1 MSLKQ
6 KNITMATKIKDIIK
20 YYIGHNV
27 SDKLKERVLERVSNT
42 QDDGETNEVLR
53 NLWNQAD
60 SADMEEEEI
69 ANAYNRLFLTK
80 ETKKKTEIKNHRI
93 LYITRVAAIVIPLL
107 ILIVFGKLYVQMS
120 QQLKE
125 VQTAKILQEQ
135 TNNEETKNV
144 VLPDGTK
151 VKLYQGSVLLYTSAF
166 NKTEERKV
174 FLSGEAFFDIKHIDA
189 RPFHVRTP
197 HFKITD
203 LGTSFAVSSYTDD
216 NEVSA
221 TLKTGKIE
229 LCILGHEDKI
239 YRMNPNDQLIYNVKT
254 KEVSLR
260 KVPDDF
266 DGMSWH
272 NKKIDLNDV
281 TLLEATRI
289 LEQNFGIKFTFQ
301 SKLHQNTKITV
312 HFNCG
317 ETLKGTMSIIE
328 DLIPGLQYEIR
339 NNEVFIR

>member
-1 MSLKQ
+1 
-6 KNITMATKIKDIIK
+6 MATRIKDIIK
-20 YYIGHNV
+20 YYIRHNV
-27 SDKLKERVLERVSNT
+27 SDKLKERVLDRVSNT
-42 QDDGETNEVLR
+42 RDDGETNEVLR
-53 NLWNQAD
+53 EVWNQAD
-60 SADMEEEEI
+60 SAYMEEEEI
-69 ANAYNRLFLTK
+69 STAYNRIFETKDTK
-80 ETKKKTEIKNHRI
+80 EKTEMKTHRI
-93 LYITRVAAIVIPLL
+93 LYITRVAAVVVPLL
-107 ILIVFGKLYVQMS
+107 ILIIFGKLYVQMS

-125 VQTAKILQEQ
+125 AQTTTLLQEQ

-144 VLPDGTK
+144 VLADGTK
-151 VKLYQGSVLLYTSAF
+151 VKLYQSSVLLYSSAF
-166 NKTEERKV
+166 NKTEERRV
-174 FLSGEAFFDIKHIDA
+174 FLSGEAFFDIKHNDA
-189 RPFHVRTP
+189 QPFHVRTP

-203 LGTSFAVSSYTDD
+203 MGTSFAVSSYTDD

-229 LCILGHEDKI
+229 LCILGQEDKI
-239 YRMNPNDQLIYNVKT
+239 YRLNPNDQLIYNVKT
-254 KEVSLR
+254 KEVNLR